1 MFGGCADNAISD
13 KKWWLIAGY
22 QEHVNEVIIEHI
34 RLSRSQILVLN
45 CKSKWA
51 ENVSL
56 IDNRKGRLMWV
67 YNWDSI
73 LGYLLL
79 FKNSR
84 IRIYILNSERALFC
98 GISISLLVHIR
109 HFSLK
114 KSNCKLTKHWNIKTR
129 TLLLSNKVLSNYNAI
144 YSLSASQGPGD
155 KTRNT
160 STI

>member
-56 IDNRKGRLMWV
+56 IDNRKRSTNV
-67 YNWDSI
+67 SI
-73 LGYLLL
+73 LMTQYWDIC
-79 FKNSR
+79 FC
-84 IRIYILNSERALFC
+84 LNIPGSEF
-98 GISISLLVHIR
+98 I
-109 HFSLK
+109 F
-114 KSNCKLTKHWNIKTR
+114 
-129 TLLLSNKVLSNYNAI
+129 
-144 YSLSASQGPGD
+144 
-155 KTRNT
+155 
-160 STI
+160 